1 MDSDLNNAVFRRS
14 TKVAFRQ
21 MDDTFLIVPS
31 SSENIEGEII
41 YYTLNEVAYNIWMR
55 LDGQKT
61 LQEIGEALFKI
72 YDVDRE
78 QLMSDI
84 KDLLSELEDKGV
96 VEPVDFV
103 NRQPNKPD
111 EQNK

>member
-1 MDSDLNNAVFRRS
+1 MESDRYNAVYKRS

-31 SSENIEGEII
+31 SSENIKGEII
-41 YYTLNEVAYNIWMR
+41 YYNLNEVAYNIWLK
-55 LDGQKT
+55 LDGKT
-61 LQEIGEALFKI
+61 TLKEIGEALFKI

-84 KDLLSELEDKGV
+84 KDLVAELEAKGV
-96 VEPVDFV
+96 VESVESV
-103 NRQPNKPD
+103 
-111 EQNK
+111 